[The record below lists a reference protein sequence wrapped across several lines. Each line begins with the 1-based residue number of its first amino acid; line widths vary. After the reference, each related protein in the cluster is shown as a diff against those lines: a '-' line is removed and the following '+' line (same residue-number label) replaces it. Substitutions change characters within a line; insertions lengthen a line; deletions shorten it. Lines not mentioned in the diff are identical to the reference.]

1 MARVQAATDIVTEH
15 GLRIAKAGD
24 TGEAMKGAQP
34 YDARHN
40 NKVLARF
47 NDNKRAYWCDPAQL
61 QFLDNVV
68 LADYAARVVHFDP
81 FERATHLPT
90 SPRPL
95 KYHFGKNL
103 RLCRQARKLT
113 QSQLGRQMS
122 RHGLKAAQATIC
134 YREGRPYSPNGKFVE
149 AAARVLQ
156 VPAWLFFVN
165 IRDRATLT
173 GVREFLV
180 QTSSSI
186 CEAANG
192 IQKDQV
198 SSL

>member
-1 MARVQAATDIVTEH
+1 MAHVRATSDIVTDK
-15 GLRIAKAGD
+15 GLTIAKEGES
-24 TGEAMKGAQP
+24 GEAYKGALP
-34 YDARHN
+34 YYPGHHG
-40 NKVLARF
+40 KVLVRF
-47 NDNKRAYWCDPAQL
+47 GDRQRSYWCHPHQIRFTETVQASDYVAQ
-61 QFLDNVV
+61 VV
-68 LADYAARVVHFDP
+68 QFDP
-81 FERATHLPT
+81 FGKAAHLPT
-90 SPRPL
+90 SVQAN

-113 QSQLGRQMS
+113 QTELGRAMS
-122 RHGLKAAQATIC
+122 RYGLKAAQATIC

-156 VPAWLFFVN
+156 VPAWLFFIN
-165 IRDRATLT
+165 IRDRDTLT

-192 IQKDQV
+192 H
-198 SSL
+198 SR